1 MSCLPPE
8 GPVAYI
14 SKLPVATKTAG
25 SFFISFIMSKPVYTS
40 IPPTTD
46 NVYWML
52 KFSDGKTSI
61 YVPRDR
67 ELDRKLKIKFQAEVA
82 ARTSPRRKK

>member
-1 MSCLPPE
+1 MSD
-8 GPVAYI
+8 
-14 SKLPVATKTAG
+14 
-25 SFFISFIMSKPVYTS
+25 KPVYTS

-46 NVYWML
+46 NVYWQL

-61 YVPRDR
+61 YVPRDK

-82 ARTSPRRKK
+82 SRTALKRKRGN

>member
-1 MSCLPPE
+1 MELFHP
-8 GPVAYI
+8 
-14 SKLPVATKTAG
+14 TTQ
-25 SFFISFIMSKPVYTS
+25 IMSKPVYTS

-46 NVYWML
+46 YTYWML

-67 ELDRKLKIKFQAEVA
+67 ELDRQLKIKFQAEVA
-82 ARTSPRRKK
+82 ARTSVRRKKDNR

>member
-1 MSCLPPE
+1 MVTPRC
-8 GPVAYI
+8 PVKPGAN
-14 SKLPVATKTAG
+14 ADTG
-25 SFFISFIMSKPVYTS
+25 SINTIYIMSKPIYTS

-82 ARTSPRRKK
+82 ARTSPKRKK

>member
-1 MSCLPPE
+1 MQSPL
-8 GPVAYI
+8 
-14 SKLPVATKTAG
+14 
-25 SFFISFIMSKPVYTS
+25 FIFIIRTMSKPVYTS

-61 YVPRDR
+61 YVPRDK
-67 ELDRKLKIKFQAEVA
+67 ELDRQLKIKFQAEVA
-82 ARTSPRRKK
+82 ARTSVKRKRNSSAS

>member
-1 MSCLPPE
+1 MTNHRQGGWE
-8 GPVAYI
+8 
-14 SKLPVATKTAG
+14 ATHIH
-25 SFFISFIMSKPVYTS
+25 FIIQIMSKPVYTS

-61 YVPRDR
+61 YVPRDKD
-67 ELDRKLKIKFQAEVA
+67 LDRQLKIKFQAEVA
-82 ARTSPRRKK
+82 ARTSIKRKRNSSAS